1 MTTSNLHLRI
11 HGRVQGVS
19 FRFHLTAQ
27 AVQFGLQGWVR
38 NRGDGSVEAVVHGPA
53 AGCEA
58 LARWAQRGPSAAR
71 VERVDTR
78 AATSAE
84 LALNPSGFA
93 TLPTV

>member
-1 MTTSNLHLRI
+1 MTTAALHLRI

-19 FRFHLTAQ
+19 FRYHL
-27 AVQFGLQGWVR
+27 AVQAEDLALQGWVR
-38 NRGDGSVEAVVHGPA
+38 NRSDGSVEAVVHGPA
-53 AGCEA
+53 AACEA

-78 AATSAE
+78 AATAAE
-84 LALNPSGFA
+84 LSLNPSGFA